1 MVRPHLRKKTIVYK
15 SLPRQFLK
23 CDIKASTKCATEKET
38 KSQGHTYYMFQLHEF
53 LSDEQGKDAANFK
66 LASASD
72 AATLRAV
79 PF

>member
-1 MVRPHLRKKTIVYK
+1 
-15 SLPRQFLK
+15 
-23 CDIKASTKCATEKET
+23 
-38 KSQGHTYYMFQLHEF
+38 MFQLHEF